1 MKRIINP
8 ELLDHLDP
16 SDSKAVRGRWDLA
29 VINLIMSN
37 ENWFIDQLK
46 SLSIEVDTLIELG
59 AGEGLL
65 LTKIHHY
72 FPNLRLIGC
81 DFISRPEGLHKNINW
96 IKGNFLEHI
105 NNMPISSKTIIIA
118 NLVLHHFDKNQL
130 EIMRIA
136 FSEASS
142 FIIVEPYRSLGSLAL
157 AYSLFPFLGT
167 VTRSDIITS
176 IRAGFIEDELETIFR
191 RKSLTSSCWL
201 GGLRLHL
208 I

>member
-1 MKRIINP
+1 MKRIIHP

-16 SDSKAVRGRWDLA
+16 SDCKAVRGRWDLA
-29 VINLIMSN
+29 VINRIMSN
-37 ENWFIDQLK
+37 ENWLIDQLK

-65 LTKIHHY
+65 LKKIYHY

-81 DFISRPEGLHKNINW
+81 DFISRPKELDENINW

-105 NNMPISSKTIIIA
+105 INIPVSSKTIIIA
-118 NLVLHHFDKNQL
+118 NLVLHHFDKKQL
-130 EIMRIA
+130 EFIRSA
-136 FSEASS
+136 FSEANSL
-142 FIIVEPYRSLGSLAL
+142 ILVEPYRSLGSLAL
-157 AYSLFPFLGT
+157 AYSFFPFLGS

-176 IRAGFIEDELETIFR
+176 IRAGFIEGELETILR
-191 RKSLTSSCWL
+191 RKSLTSSYWL